1 MGQEPSQIR
10 EEIEATRAEMGDTV
24 DALAYKTDVKTR
36 VKESI
41 SDKRERLMTQVQG
54 TTHKVGEATPDGQQV
69 KEGAHQAV
77 GIAQEN
83 PLGLAI
89 GGLAAGFL
97 AGMMLPSSKI
107 EDEKVGPIADQ
118 VKETAAETGKEAL
131 DRGREVASQV
141 AGQAVEGAKEAGGQA
156 VEAAKEAGQEAVDT
170 AKQAGQEQA
179 EELKDS
185 AKENAQEVK
194 EQASGS
200 APGGTPRS

>member
-10 EEIEATRAEMGDTV
+10 QEIEETRAEMGDTV

-41 SDKRERLMTQVQG
+41 SDKRERLISQVQG
-54 TTHKVGEATPDGQQV
+54 TSHKVGEATPDGHQV
-69 KEGAHQAV
+69 KEGAQQAV
-77 GIAQEN
+77 GVAQEN

-97 AGMMLPSSKI
+97 AGMMLPSTRV

-118 VKETAAETGKEAL
+118 VKETAAETGQEAL
-131 DRGREVASQV
+131 ERGKEVASQV
-141 AGQAVEGAKEAGGQA
+141 ADQAVEGAKEVGQHAKEVGQQA
-156 VEAAKEAGQEAVDT
+156 VETAKEAGQE
-170 AKQAGQEQA
+170 QG

-185 AKENAQEVK
+185 AKEGAQEVR
-194 EQASGS
+194 EQTHAR
-200 APGGTPRS
+200 T

>member
-1 MGQEPSQIR
+1 
-10 EEIEATRAEMGDTV
+10 MGDTV

-41 SDKRERLMTQVQG
+41 ADKRERLISQVHG
-54 TTHKVGEATPDGQQV
+54 TTDRVSEATPDGQQV
-69 KEGAHQAV
+69 KEGAQQAV
-77 GIAQEN
+77 GVAQEN

-97 AGMMLPSSKI
+97 AGMMLPSTKI

-118 VKETAAETGKEAL
+118 VKETAAETGQEAL

-141 AGQAVEGAKEAGGQA
+141 AEQAVEGAKDAGQQA
-156 VEAAKEAGQEAVDT
+156 MDNAKEVGQEAMQT
-170 AKQAGQEQA
+170 AKEAGQEQA

-185 AKENAQEVK
+185 AKEGAEEVR
-194 EQASGS
+194 EQAR
-200 APGGTPRS
+200 T

>member
-10 EEIEATRAEMGDTV
+10 QEIEETRAEMGDTV

-41 SDKRERLMTQVQG
+41 TDKRERLVGQIQG

-69 KEGAHQAV
+69 KENAREVV
-77 GIAQEN
+77 GVAQEN
-83 PLGLAI
+83 PLGLAV

-97 AGMMLPSSKI
+97 VGMLLPSSKI

-118 VKETAAETGKEAL
+118 VKEAAAETAGEAV
-131 DRGREVASQV
+131 DRGRDVASQV
-141 AGQAVEGAKEAGGQA
+141 AEQAVEGVKE
-156 VEAAKEAGQEAVDT
+156 VGQEAMDT
-170 AKQAGQEQA
+170 AKSAGQEQA

-185 AKENAQEVK
+185 AKEGAQEVH
-194 EQASGS
+194 EQAR
-200 APGGTPRS
+200 T

>member
-10 EEIEATRAEMGDTV
+10 QEIEETRAEMGDTV

-41 SDKRERLMTQVQG
+41 ADKRERLIEQVQG

-69 KEGAHQAV
+69 KEGAQQAV
-77 GIAQEN
+77 GVAQEN

-97 AGMMLPSSKI
+97 AGMMLPSTKV

-118 VKETAAETGKEAL
+118 MKETAAETGQEAL
-131 DRGREVASQV
+131 ERGREVASQV
-141 AGQAVEGAKEAGGQA
+141 AEQAVEGAKEVGQH
-156 VEAAKEAGQEAVDT
+156 AKEVGQQAMDT
-170 AKQAGQEQA
+170 AKEAGQEQA

-185 AKENAQEVK
+185 AKEGAQEVK
-194 EQASGS
+194 EQAR
-200 APGGTPRS
+200 T